1 MEAKSCNGC
10 SYAYLGN
17 FQVIQRKMSHVHLGI
32 KPLTGRSYTFF
43 FFSHFCTSGRMHYGL
58 FLIPQNHKE
67 FLTALSL
74 LPD

>member
-43 FFSHFCTSGRMHYGL
+43 FLIFAQVAACVTAFFS
-58 FLIPQNHKE
+58 FLRTIKN
-67 FLTALSL
+67 FLPL
-74 LPD
+74 